1 MKVEQFIR
9 EKIGTLSAGQ
19 RKVAEYV
26 LKNQD
31 LFSYSTLTKLSKEI
45 AVSETTIIRLAYSL
59 GFESFSSLQQK
70 VREEILTEP
79 QRRAE
84 GSIAKGS
91 CYQSVIAKEMLMLEN
106 WKNHLDEETLDHFI
120 TLLLEADKILVIGA
134 RSSYSASLW
143 FGAILERLLGNVYVV
158 KEFYDSRME
167 LISGVTEKTVAVSI
181 SFARYTKWTYQ
192 YTKVLKKRGA
202 KVLSI
207 TDSIISP
214 IVEIADQSMIV
225 DSNMDEMG
233 FNSVVCLY
241 VLFDTI
247 IAKIQKKH
255 KNKISDRLR
264 TLETVYSDMDL
275 FFE

>member
-1 MKVEQFIR
+1 M
-9 EKIGTLSAGQ
+9 
-19 RKVAEYV
+19 
-26 LKNQD
+26 D
-31 LFSYSTLTKLSKEI
+31 
-45 AVSETTIIRLAYSL
+45 VS
-59 GFESFSSLQQK
+59 
-70 VREEILTEP
+70 
-79 QRRAE
+79 
-84 GSIAKGS
+84 
-91 CYQSVIAKEMLMLEN
+91 
-106 WKNHLDEETLDHFI
+106 
-120 TLLLEADKILVIGA
+120 
-134 RSSYSASLW
+134 
-143 FGAILERLLGNVYVV
+143 VY
-158 KEFYDSRME
+158 E
-167 LISGVTEKTVAVSI
+167 
-181 SFARYTKWTYQ
+181 
-192 YTKVLKKRGA
+192 
-202 KVLSI
+202 SI

>member
-1 MKVEQFIR
+1 M
-9 EKIGTLSAGQ
+9 
-19 RKVAEYV
+19 
-26 LKNQD
+26 
-31 LFSYSTLTKLSKEI
+31 
-45 AVSETTIIRLAYSL
+45 
-59 GFESFSSLQQK
+59 
-70 VREEILTEP
+70 
-79 QRRAE
+79 
-84 GSIAKGS
+84 
-91 CYQSVIAKEMLMLEN
+91 IAKEMLMLEN
-106 WKNHLDEETLDHFI
+106 WKSHLDEETLDHFI

-181 SFARYTKWTYQ
+181 SFARYTKWTCQ

>member
-1 MKVEQFIR
+1 MKVEQLIR

-233 FNSVVCLY
+233 FNWSV
-241 VLFDTI
+241 
-247 IAKIQKKH
+247 
-255 KNKISDRLR
+255 
-264 TLETVYSDMDL
+264 MGW
-275 FFE
+275 

>member
-1 MKVEQFIR
+1 MKVEQLIR

-143 FGAILERLLGNVYVV
+143 FGAILERLLGKDRCRLHFLCPLYKMDVSVY
-158 KEFYDSRME
+158 ES
-167 LISGVTEKTVAVSI
+167 TEKKRRKGIKYNGQHHFSYCGDRRSI
-181 SFARYTKWTYQ
+181 
-192 YTKVLKKRGA
+192 
-202 KVLSI
+202 
-207 TDSIISP
+207 
-214 IVEIADQSMIV
+214 
-225 DSNMDEMG
+225 
-233 FNSVVCLY
+233 
-241 VLFDTI
+241 
-247 IAKIQKKH
+247 H
-255 KNKISDRLR
+255 DR
-264 TLETVYSDMDL
+264 
-275 FFE
+275 